1 METQE
6 RARECR
12 NEMARGEQVGTKVN
26 GEGFQTYPWH
36 VQTAGVKS
44 LCHVHIAPRSR
55 WREDPRFVDELG
67 KIDLATTSPSALR
80 SGRCGSW
87 FPLPPAGIPT
97 SSRVSSLSVCPRYLD
112 SNSPSRIA
120 PAQPAHWR
128 PKRSPGQPPTV
139 TRCSLRAC
147 RKSPSFRR

>member
-67 KIDLATTSPSALR
+67 RPARRRDV
-80 SGRCGSW
+80 
-87 FPLPPAGIPT
+87 LPPWTCCPAARRQETRADPAT
-97 SSRVSSLSVCPRYLD
+97 SGGGRVDFPSLFSETYRQTFPQTRKT
-112 SNSPSRIA
+112 IA
-120 PAQPAHWR
+120 ESKW
-128 PKRSPGQPPTV
+128 
-139 TRCSLRAC
+139 
-147 RKSPSFRR
+147 